1 MYLSQTDKDPE
12 VWQLDI
18 LKSSQFWLPLDLHPE
33 NSHSDVST
41 RTGLNRSP
49 STWTWAANV
58 IAWICWLAL
67 WPRASVAPWR
77 SRRWGWQQG
86 WHRQYNE
93 LRGDRL
99 KKRKH
104 LSEFS
109 ISPCKLDFWQ
119 IWRTLSYFQS
129 GLTLIPQTSTM
140 KYCSVFYDK
149 FWSGHN
155 DSVRGLPLRES
166 CWCWWVKCSDFP
178 GRNSAN
184 QLGCINPCALLITVQ
199 DEELSKIP
207 KCFFDSSRWREE
219 VHHGRDSA
227 ERRHQCLSVTWLK
240 KQVARRVAH
249 MFEGIESKRVKWLSK
264 VDKAPR
270 SLEIDISLHHYWY
283 CNLWY
288 FW

>member
-1 MYLSQTDKDPE
+1 MSGKRDC
-12 VWQLDI
+12 
-18 LKSSQFWLPLDLHPE
+18 LDL
-33 NSHSDVST
+33 
-41 RTGLNRSP
+41 
-49 STWTWAANV
+49 
-58 IAWICWLAL
+58 LA
-67 WPRASVAPWR
+67 RSVAPSISGSLEVKKVHWCHTV
-77 SRRWGWQQG
+77 WGWQG

-99 KKRKH
+99 KKRRH

-129 GLTLIPQTSTM
+129 GLTLIPPTSTV
-140 KYCSVFYDK
+140 KYCSVCYDK

-178 GRNSAN
+178 GRNSAH
-184 QLGCINPCALLITVQ
+184 QLGCINPGALPITVQ
-199 DEELSKIP
+199 DEELSEIP

-240 KQVARRVAH
+240 KTGSAACGPHAWRYW
-249 MFEGIESKRVKWLSK
+249 RVKQSQMIVK
-264 VDKAPR
+264 GG
-270 SLEIDISLHHYWY
+270 
-283 CNLWY
+283 
-288 FW
+288 